1 MYSRSRS
8 LLPPALPP
16 CAVPLCTV
24 TSLLNNSCRTTTV
37 APPEEK
43 GVIKEMMDHE
53 RTEKELEEIFE
64 EIQRSYKT
72 FVEGTLTLQERTLR
86 FARELLESSG
96 GQESEGSQAALEHLA
111 EQGRGQREHFE
122 RLARKSSEAYM
133 KVLKGPVD
141 EHHHKVEEAKADL
154 EEASPS

>member
-1 MYSRSRS
+1 
-8 LLPPALPP
+8 
-16 CAVPLCTV
+16 
-24 TSLLNNSCRTTTV
+24 
-37 APPEEK
+37 
-43 GVIKEMMDHE
+43 VIREMMDHE

-96 GQESEGSQAALEHLA
+96 GQESEGSQATLEDLA
-111 EQGRGQREHFE
+111 DQGRGQREHFE
-122 RLARKSSEAYM
+122 RLARKSSEAYL

-141 EHHHKVEEAKADL
+141 EHHHKVDDAKADL